1 VWAIT
6 QVLMQQHLARHL
18 HLCQQQQQQRLVGAV
33 ACLRLPAG
41 VHGRRQGR
49 AWRRSSS
56 QQQQQGLGLGLM
68 VEVRGA
74 TQHSV

>member
-6 QVLMQQHLARHL
+6 QVLMQQRLATHLR
-18 HLCQQQQQQRLVGAV
+18 LCQQQQQRLVGAV